1 MSEVTGQNHSCQPWI
16 RWQME
21 HILPLSDQTHSSFF
35 YGPSNISAIRNSA
48 LLHPRHFSTFEVLT
62 AFLWS
67 CRAIALQPNPNID
80 ETRIL
85 CIVNAR
91 DIFDP
96 PLPRGVIMATALHT
110 QWQWRQQER
119 FLVII

>member
-1 MSEVTGQNHSCQPWI
+1 MSEVTGQNHSFPFTS
-16 RWQME
+16 R
-21 HILPLSDQTHSSFF
+21 THSSFF